1 PGAVPELQV
10 QRADPYSRP
19 ARRTRDFAPFELLL
33 DLGDPLLEALPGFH
47 RFGLLGG
54 PRSDLA
60 AATAA
65 GEVRV
70 RLLVGD
76 QLHRPFDADLHP
88 FVHARPVEYQCGLAV
103 VLQFAPLAAIEVGIE
118 DETAGVM

>member
-1 PGAVPELQV
+1 ARSRIQHPLAPFAGQVALIQHPLVEAVPGAVPELQV

-70 RLLVGD
+70 RLLAGD
-76 QLHRPFDADLHP
+76 QLHRPFAADLPP
-88 FVHARPVEYQCGLAV
+88 FVHARPV
-103 VLQFAPLAAIEVGIE
+103 
-118 DETAGVM
+118 D